1 MLDLAAAAHESQQQ
15 QTMSRVLAAFTFALP
30 RVSEAERDRAAAGLK
45 EAASF
50 LAQGTWTPKVREAAL
65 RIGEALAQVDR
76 QEAAQAIL
84 AAFHHEHEAHMQRK

>member
-30 RVSEAERDRAAAGLK
+30 RVSKAERDRAAAGLR

-50 LAQGTWTPKVREAAL
+50 LAQGAWTPMVREAAARVSEVL
-65 RIGEALAQVDR
+65 LQVDR
-76 QEAAQAIL
+76 QEAAQALL